1 MKDKPES
8 TETPGPSNA
17 FVRVLQIHG
26 KGEVCNLMA
35 DAMRECIEAV
45 TLTGKAATATL
56 KVKFLP
62 AAKGA
67 YAIEF
72 APVAVK
78 LPVVEPARSLWY
90 GDDEHNLHRED
101 PKQKDLPLKTVQT
114 VAAAEPQQR
123 AVNN

>member
-1 MKDKPES
+1 MKKEPELI
-8 TETPGPSNA
+8 EPPGPSNA

-45 TLTGKAATATL
+45 TLTGKPAAATL

-78 LPVVEPARSLWY
+78 LPQAEAVRSLWY

-101 PKQKDLPLKTVQT
+101 PKQKDLQFKTVP
-114 VAAAEPQQR
+114 AATPGMEPR
-123 AVNN
+123 TAVNN